1 MGLLNCTDS
10 KIVEKD
16 VFEFFSSLCSSHYSR
31 VIIDFLFIYFKS
43 KISKIYNILIK
54 AMQFLLN
61 SMVRELKIY
70 STQRIPLVCDSFT
83 LKNIEYIDRKL
94 SNTFFRFYW
103 QNIFLIRIRKNRTE
117 RIDWRQKTLIKV
129 YLLYISSVCLHL
141 KY

>member
-1 MGLLNCTDS
+1 MELLNCTDS

-16 VFEFFSSLCSSHYSR
+16 VFEFFSGLCSSHYSR
-31 VIIDFLFIYFKS
+31 VIIDSLFIYFKS

-117 RIDWRQKTLIKV
+117 RMDWRQKTLIKV

>member
-16 VFEFFSSLCSSHYSR
+16 VFEFFSGLCYSHYSR